1 MTSIFNSYDE
11 LVQHASNN
19 QMTISNTKI
28 LLNELRDWYDHY
40 SEDTEDYYSNDVG
53 CTFVDDIQ
61 YKNVISNETKL
72 EQINILISKY
82 EQFLNERNEY

>member
-19 QMTISNTKI
+19 TMTISNTKI
-28 LLNELRDWYDHY
+28 LLNELRDWYDHLEE
-40 SEDTEDYYSNDVG
+40 STEDYYSIGTG
-53 CTFVDDIQ
+53 CTFVDGIQ
-61 YKNVISNETKL
+61 YKNLINNETKL

>member
-11 LVQHASNN
+11 LIQHASNN

-28 LLNELRDWYDHY
+28 LLNELRDWYDHLE
-40 SEDTEDYYSNDVG
+40 EDSIEYYLCDVG
-53 CTFVDDIQ
+53 CTFIDDIQ
-61 YKNVISNETKL
+61 YRNVISNETKL
-72 EQINILISKY
+72 EQIDILIEKY